1 MENQQDVI
9 VLFNSMSPATVEF
22 FENSFNETRFTKSIK
37 NLEWKLGETL
47 KVFGQVSQIVTEAQA
62 DEKLNGQATKQDED
76 R

>member
-1 MENQQDVI
+1 
-9 VLFNSMSPATVEF
+9 MSPATVEF

>member
-1 MENQQDVI
+1 MT
-9 VLFNSMSPATVEF
+9 PATVEF